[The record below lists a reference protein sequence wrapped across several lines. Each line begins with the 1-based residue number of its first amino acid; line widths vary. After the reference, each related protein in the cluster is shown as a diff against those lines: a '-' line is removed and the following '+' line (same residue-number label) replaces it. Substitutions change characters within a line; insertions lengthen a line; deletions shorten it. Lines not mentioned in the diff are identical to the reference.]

1 MHDIFHEWTNYEEGF
16 TCVFLWIT
24 VGYAIC
30 RVPIS
35 PKPNLKR
42 CQQVAVVTFSRATSR
57 DNRVST
63 L

>member
-1 MHDIFHEWTNYEEGF
+1 MNELTTKKDLLRI
-16 TCVFLWIT
+16 LLRIA

-35 PKPNLKR
+35 PEPNLKR
-42 CQQVAVVTFSRATSR
+42 CQQVAVTVSRATSR